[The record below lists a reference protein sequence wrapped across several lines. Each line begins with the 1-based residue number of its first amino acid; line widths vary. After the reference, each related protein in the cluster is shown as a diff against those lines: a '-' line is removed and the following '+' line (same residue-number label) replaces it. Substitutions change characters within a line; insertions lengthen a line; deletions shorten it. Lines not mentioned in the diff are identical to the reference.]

1 MDLKLRAFLL
11 NVVSP
16 VALRR
21 KKKERRDVPQ
31 EKLQPECFS
40 HVNGKICMYLFI
52 SQYFCFS
59 DLLFNQTRSQHL
71 AAGQTPSHFPQSRE
85 GCT

>member
-1 MDLKLRAFLL
+1 MDLKLRALLL

-16 VALRR
+16 VALRKG
-21 KKKERRDVPQ
+21 KKKKGKERHVPQ

-40 HVNGKICMYLFI
+40 HVNGKICVYLFI

-59 DLLFNQTRSQHL
+59 DLLFN
-71 AAGQTPSHFPQSRE
+71 
-85 GCT
+85 